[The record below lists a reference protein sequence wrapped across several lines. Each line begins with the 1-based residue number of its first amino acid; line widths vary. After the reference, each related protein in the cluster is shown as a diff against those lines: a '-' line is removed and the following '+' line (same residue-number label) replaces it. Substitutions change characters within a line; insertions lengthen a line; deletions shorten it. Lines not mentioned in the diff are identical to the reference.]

1 MCVCACGVFF
11 WGGGDKRRD
20 HALGQ
25 ATNTAPQMQPFRE
38 DVLLDSAYSAED
50 NRPVTALNCNNTCD
64 TLSGHTRETVQYSRQ
79 FSQSETGDG
88 GGSVK
93 TKIILVRNGRGG
105 GIPQD
110 PKFFK
115 SKTRWGSL
123 KTQNFLSPKPG
134 VEGWGW
140 GV

>member
-88 GGSVK
+88 GG
-93 TKIILVRNGRGG
+93 VRQDQNYSGPKRAGG
-105 GIPQD
+105 GD
-110 PKFFK
+110 P
-115 SKTRWGSL
+115 SR
-123 KTQNFLSPKPG
+123 PKIF
-134 VEGWGW
+134 
-140 GV
+140 